1 MNLQTDQLLRG
12 SLEFANALCWIS
24 KVANYIVRR
33 LMSNMQSLKLVASN
47 VAMALISSLT
57 PQVHACTYAREIEIN

>member
-1 MNLQTDQLLRG
+1 
-12 SLEFANALCWIS
+12 
-24 KVANYIVRR
+24 
-33 LMSNMQSLKLVASN
+33 MSNMQSLKLVASN